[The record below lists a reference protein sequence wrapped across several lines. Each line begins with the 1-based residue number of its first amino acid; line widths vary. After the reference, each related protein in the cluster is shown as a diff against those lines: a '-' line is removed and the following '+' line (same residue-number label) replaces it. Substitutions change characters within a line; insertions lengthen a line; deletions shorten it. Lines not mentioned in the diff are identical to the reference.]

1 MVSRVLRVHA
11 GVQCDPADRRAVPT
25 VLGQWD
31 ERRPVRL
38 LRRHRHGHGEPQPGG
53 AHQSRGAGAGDGA
66 GQSERGR
73 RHRVRR
79 FATYR
84 GRAAQQVSGERHFL
98 KKEARM
104 HATIKSEKGM
114 ALLMA
119 LGAIVIIGVLV
130 GGVVFV
136 STQDYRI
143 GGNTVRQT
151 RAAAAAELGLN
162 RVPQDWNL
170 ANNQRAV
177 GSPLVVSYTAPR
189 GASARVTITRVSGVS
204 FWVVSEGTAGALGS
218 QATARRRYGTF
229 FKLATPQMN
238 FQGAITTQGNTTI
251 NGNVTVNGND
261 APPATWGACGNTAP
275 TVAGAAISPTT
286 TATVNGSV
294 SLSGSPPVLTT
305 PTAGDTNTY
314 FTYGSSTY
322 QPLAAAATYT
332 YAAGTLLNGVGP
344 LVVGGVCQA
353 SVSPPNWGQP
363 THAAPPATPSA
374 RHFPG
379 IHG

>member
-38 LRRHRHGHGEPQPGG
+38 LRRHRHGHGEPQAGG

-66 GQSERGR
+66 GQSERGW

-162 RVPQDWNL
+162 HVPQDWNL
-170 ANNQRAV
+170 PNNPRPV
-177 GSPLVVSYTAPR
+177 GNPLVMPYTPPR
-189 GASARVTITRVSGVS
+189 GATARATMTPYSGAS
-204 FWVVSEGTAGALGS
+204 PLAVSEGTAAALRCRAS
-218 QATARRRYGTF
+218 ARRRY
-229 FKLATPQMN
+229 AT
-238 FQGAITTQGNTTI
+238 I
-251 NGNVTVNGND
+251 
-261 APPATWGACGNTAP
+261 
-275 TVAGAAISPTT
+275 
-286 TATVNGSV
+286 
-294 SLSGSPPVLTT
+294 
-305 PTAGDTNTY
+305 
-314 FTYGSSTY
+314 
-322 QPLAAAATYT
+322 
-332 YAAGTLLNGVGP
+332 
-344 LVVGGVCQA
+344 
-353 SVSPPNWGQP
+353 
-363 THAAPPATPSA
+363 
-374 RHFPG
+374 
-379 IHG
+379 

>member
-1 MVSRVLRVHA
+1 
-11 GVQCDPADRRAVPT
+11 
-25 VLGQWD
+25 
-31 ERRPVRL
+31 
-38 LRRHRHGHGEPQPGG
+38 
-53 AHQSRGAGAGDGA
+53 
-66 GQSERGR
+66 
-73 RHRVRR
+73 
-79 FATYR
+79 
-84 GRAAQQVSGERHFL
+84 
-98 KKEARM
+98 M

-130 GGVVFV
+130 AGVVFV

-177 GSPLVVSYTAPR
+177 GNPLVVSYTAPR

-229 FKLATPQMN
+229 FKLDMPQMN
-238 FQGAITTQGNTTI
+238 FMGAITTQGNTTV

-261 APPATWGACGNTAP
+261 AAPANWSGCGPTAP
-275 TVAGAAISPTT
+275 GVAGAAISPTT
-286 TATVNGSV
+286 TATINGSV

-305 PTAGDTNTY
+305 PVAGDTNTY
-314 FTYGSSTY
+314 FNYGDATY
-322 QPLAAAATYT
+322 QSLAAAATYT
-332 YAAGTLLNGVGP
+332 YAGGTLLNGVGP

-353 SVSPPNWGQP
+353 SVNPPNWGEP
-363 THAAPPATPSA
+363 THASPAGACDSYFPVIHALGDLKITTGRGQGILLVDGDLTVAGNFTFDGAVIVRGGLKMTGTGNKVSGALMSA
-374 RHFPG
+374 SVNVDDNVALAGNTSILYSSCALISALSASAYPKQAKERG
-379 IHG
+379 WVDVY

>member
-11 GVQCDPADRRAVPT
+11 GVQCDPTDRRAVPT

-38 LRRHRHGHGEPQPGG
+38 LRRHRHGHGEPQAGG
-53 AHQSRGAGAGDGA
+53 AHQSRGAGTGHWA
-66 GQSERGR
+66 GQSERGW
-73 RHRVRR
+73 RHHVRR

-84 GRAAQQVSGERHFL
+84 GRAAQQVSGDRHFL

-104 HATIKSEKGM
+104 HETIRSEKGM

-162 RVPQDWNL
+162 RVRQDWNP
-170 ANNQRAV
+170 ANNQRQI
-177 GSPLVVSYTAPR
+177 GSPLVTTYTAPR

-204 FWVVSEGTAGALGS
+204 FWVVSEGTAGGLGGEGAGPGAHRAL
-218 QATARRRYGTF
+218 F
-229 FKLATPQMN
+229 
-238 FQGAITTQGNTTI
+238 
-251 NGNVTVNGND
+251 
-261 APPATWGACGNTAP
+261 
-275 TVAGAAISPTT
+275 
-286 TATVNGSV
+286 
-294 SLSGSPPVLTT
+294 
-305 PTAGDTNTY
+305 
-314 FTYGSSTY
+314 
-322 QPLAAAATYT
+322 
-332 YAAGTLLNGVGP
+332 
-344 LVVGGVCQA
+344 
-353 SVSPPNWGQP
+353 
-363 THAAPPATPSA
+363 
-374 RHFPG
+374 
-379 IHG
+379 

>member
-1 MVSRVLRVHA
+1 
-11 GVQCDPADRRAVPT
+11 
-25 VLGQWD
+25 
-31 ERRPVRL
+31 
-38 LRRHRHGHGEPQPGG
+38 
-53 AHQSRGAGAGDGA
+53 
-66 GQSERGR
+66 
-73 RHRVRR
+73 
-79 FATYR
+79 
-84 GRAAQQVSGERHFL
+84 
-98 KKEARM
+98 M

-162 RVPQDWNL
+162 HVPQDWNL
-170 ANNQRAV
+170 ANNQRPV
-177 GSPLVVSYTAPR
+177 GNPLVMSYTAPR

-229 FKLATPQMN
+229 FKLDMPQMN
-238 FQGAITTQGNTTI
+238 FMGAITTQGNTTV

-261 APPATWGACGNTAP
+261 VPPAGWAGCGTPLPA
-275 TVAGAAISPTT
+275 VAGAAISPTT
-286 TATVNGSV
+286 TATINGSGSV
-294 SLSGSPPVLTT
+294 TGSPPVLTT
-305 PTAGDTNTY
+305 TAASDTNTY
-314 FTYGSSTY
+314 FNYGDATY
-322 QPLAAAATYT
+322 QSLAASATLTYT
-332 YAAGTLLNGVGP
+332 GGTTVLNGVGP

-353 SVSPPNWGQP
+353 SLNPPNWGEP
-363 THAAPPATPSA
+363 THAAPPATPCESYFPVIHALGDLKITTGRGQGILLVDGDLTIAGNFAFDGAVIVRGGLKMTGTGNKIVGAVMSA
-374 RHFPG
+374 SVNVDDNVALAGNTSLLYSSCALISALSASAYPQQAKERG
-379 IHG
+379 WVDGY

>member
-1 MVSRVLRVHA
+1 
-11 GVQCDPADRRAVPT
+11 
-25 VLGQWD
+25 
-31 ERRPVRL
+31 
-38 LRRHRHGHGEPQPGG
+38 
-53 AHQSRGAGAGDGA
+53 
-66 GQSERGR
+66 
-73 RHRVRR
+73 
-79 FATYR
+79 
-84 GRAAQQVSGERHFL
+84 
-98 KKEARM
+98 M

-177 GSPLVVSYTAPR
+177 GNPLVVSYTAPR

-229 FKLATPQMN
+229 FKRDMPQVN
-238 FQGAITTQGNTTI
+238 FQCAITTQGNDTI
-251 NGNVTVNGND
+251 NGNVTEHDND
-261 APPATWGACGNTAP
+261 APPATWGACRNTAP
-275 TVAGAAISPTT
+275 AVARA
-286 TATVNGSV
+286 
-294 SLSGSPPVLTT
+294 
-305 PTAGDTNTY
+305 
-314 FTYGSSTY
+314 
-322 QPLAAAATYT
+322 
-332 YAAGTLLNGVGP
+332 
-344 LVVGGVCQA
+344 
-353 SVSPPNWGQP
+353 
-363 THAAPPATPSA
+363 
-374 RHFPG
+374 
-379 IHG
+379 

>member
-1 MVSRVLRVHA
+1 MVSRVLRVQA
-11 GVQCDPADRRAVPT
+11 GVQCDPTDRRAVPT

-31 ERRPVRL
+31 ERCPVRL
-38 LRRHRHGHGEPQPGG
+38 LRRHRHGHGEPQAGG
-53 AHQSRGAGAGDGA
+53 AHQSRGAGTGHWA

-73 RHRVRR
+73 RHHVRR

-114 ALLMA
+114 ALLVA

-170 ANNQRAV
+170 ANNQRPV
-177 GSPLVVSYTAPR
+177 GNPLVMSYTAPR

-229 FKLATPQMN
+229 FRLDMPQMN
-238 FQGAITTQGNTTI
+238 FLGAITTQGNTTV
-251 NGNVTVNGND
+251 NGNVTVSGND
-261 APPATWGACGNTAP
+261 TTPGGWTGCAPAQN
-275 TVAGAAISPTT
+275 VAGAAISPST

-294 SLSGSPPVLTT
+294 TIKGNPSTLTT
-305 PTAGDTNTY
+305 PAAADSNTY
-314 FTYGSSTY
+314 FNYGTANY
-322 QPLAAAATYT
+322 QSLAAAANLTYPG
-332 YAAGTLLNGVGP
+332 GTMLNGVAP
-344 LVVGGVCQA
+344 IVVGGVCQP
-353 SVSPPNWGQP
+353 SPMPANWGEP
-363 THAAPPATPSA
+363 NHTTPAGACDT
-374 RHFPG
+374 
-379 IHG
+379 